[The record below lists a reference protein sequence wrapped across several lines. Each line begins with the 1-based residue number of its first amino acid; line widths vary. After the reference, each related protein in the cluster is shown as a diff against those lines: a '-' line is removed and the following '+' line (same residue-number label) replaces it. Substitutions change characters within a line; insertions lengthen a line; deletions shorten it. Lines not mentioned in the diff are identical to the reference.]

1 MRLWASVRAFFAAL
15 LHRSL
20 AESEMEEELRA
31 HVQRRAD
38 DLVRQ
43 GIARADAERRARVEF
58 GGIESVKEKVRDL
71 FWETYFDTL
80 LRDARYAA
88 RSLRRDRG
96 FALTAI
102 FALALGVGS
111 TCMVFSVI
119 YNGLLRPFPYKDANR
134 LATFYVH
141 DLQDANLQEPGRG
154 DRGGF
159 TSAEF
164 LELRQRNGAFEDMIG
179 FITEDLSCT
188 RGGATTQL
196 HAALV
201 TPNTF
206 QFLGVDPL
214 VGRSIGPADAEPA
227 APPVFAMNYRVWQ
240 KHFNGDPKVVGTS
253 FVIAGQP
260 RTLVA
265 VMPPRFQIDPEGSD
279 IWIPS
284 KPNPGDS
291 TFPMNAAEPMH
302 LWWPLGRLRS
312 GMSQRTATSDLNV
325 VGRGLAKAFPSL
337 YPPRFTMVMR
347 PFADVVVGNFKS
359 MLYALAVAVAM
370 LLLIT
375 CANVANLLL
384 ARGTT
389 RRKEM
394 AIRASIGASRGRLAL
409 QLLIESF
416 LLAATGGGLGC
427 LFATWGL
434 KGIVAFIPAG
444 ALPEE
449 AAIKLNST
457 VLLFALGAT
466 MFTAL
471 LCGLVS
477 AVHGLGGELKFP
489 LAGGGRGL
497 GEVRGGKVR
506 GFLVITEV
514 GLSIVLLVGAGLMT
528 RTLFALTHVNLGFSA
543 SNLLVTELSVPN
555 GRFRTGADKRLIFEQ
570 VLRNIASS
578 PGVVAA
584 ATTAS
589 LPPYGG
595 PGSDIEIPGR
605 AHSGRWSVAIDLCS
619 EGLFRTL
626 GIGLLRGRLLSAA
639 DILSARRVVVV
650 NETFADTFFAKAD
663 PLGQRVKFKVL
674 DLIPDAPHD
683 ADFEIVGVVKNIRN
697 RGLRDAPAPQ
707 AYLPYTAF
715 GTPEGNVIVR
725 SAAGSL
731 VTAKEVQ
738 DAIWSADPSLS
749 LTETVPLE
757 TYLERYDYAAPEFGL
772 ATLGAFAGIGLLLAA
787 VGIFGVM
794 AYSVSLRTHEIGIRV
809 ALGAQR
815 GGILKMILAQG
826 NGLVAS
832 GIVIGLIGSYGLTRF
847 LASQIWGVAAT
858 DPWTCAAAA
867 LVCVF
872 VGFAGCF
879 LPARRAAAVD
889 PMVAL
894 RHE

>member
-1 MRLWASVRAFFAAL
+1 MRLWDSLRAL
-15 LHRSL
+15 LFAVFRRSKVD
-20 AESEMEEELRA
+20 AEMDEELRA
-31 HVQRRAD
+31 HIERRAE
-38 DLVRQ
+38 DLER
-43 GIARADAERRARVEF
+43 GGMTREESHRRARVEF

-88 RSLRRDRG
+88 RSLCRDRG

-214 VGRSIGPADAEPA
+214 IGRSIGPADAEPA

-240 KHFNGDPKVVGTS
+240 KHFSGDPKVVGTS

-291 TFPMNAAEPMH
+291 TIPMNAAGPMH

-325 VGRGLAKAFPSL
+325 VGQGLAKAFPSL

-375 CANVANLLL
+375 CANVAN
-384 ARGTT
+384 
-389 RRKEM
+389 
-394 AIRASIGASRGRLAL
+394 
-409 QLLIESF
+409 
-416 LLAATGGGLGC
+416 
-427 LFATWGL
+427 
-434 KGIVAFIPAG
+434 PA
-444 ALPEE
+444 
-449 AAIKLNST
+449 
-457 VLLFALGAT
+457 
-466 MFTAL
+466 
-471 LCGLVS
+471 
-477 AVHGLGGELKFP
+477 
-489 LAGGGRGL
+489 
-497 GEVRGGKVR
+497 
-506 GFLVITEV
+506 
-514 GLSIVLLVGAGLMT
+514 
-528 RTLFALTHVNLGFSA
+528 
-543 SNLLVTELSVPN
+543 
-555 GRFRTGADKRLIFEQ
+555 
-570 VLRNIASS
+570 
-578 PGVVAA
+578 
-584 ATTAS
+584 
-589 LPPYGG
+589 
-595 PGSDIEIPGR
+595 
-605 AHSGRWSVAIDLCS
+605 
-619 EGLFRTL
+619 
-626 GIGLLRGRLLSAA
+626 
-639 DILSARRVVVV
+639 SAR
-650 NETFADTFFAKAD
+650 N
-663 PLGQRVKFKVL
+663 
-674 DLIPDAPHD
+674 DA
-683 ADFEIVGVVKNIRN
+683 A
-697 RGLRDAPAPQ
+697 
-707 AYLPYTAF
+707 
-715 GTPEGNVIVR
+715 EGNGDSGFDWGKPR
-725 SAAGSL
+725 S
-731 VTAKEVQ
+731 
-738 DAIWSADPSLS
+738 P
-749 LTETVPLE
+749 
-757 TYLERYDYAAPEFGL
+757 R
-772 ATLGAFAGIGLLLAA
+772 AA
-787 VGIFGVM
+787 VADRKLF
-794 AYSVSLRTHEIGIRV
+794 
-809 ALGAQR
+809 
-815 GGILKMILAQG
+815 
-826 NGLVAS
+826 
-832 GIVIGLIGSYGLTRF
+832 IGSYWRRVGVSGRHLGIEGHCRF
-847 LASQIWGVAAT
+847 HSCRGAPGRGCDQAEFNCLVVRVRRDHVHRLAVRSSLGGSRSWWRVEVSFGRRRQRPRRGSRWKASRVPGHNGSRAIDCAVGWCRPDDAHTVCPHPCKPGFQRVQSARHGIVRAEWQISNWRG
-858 DPWTCAAAA
+858 
-867 LVCVF
+867 
-872 VGFAGCF
+872 
-879 LPARRAAAVD
+879 
-889 PMVAL
+889 
-894 RHE
+894 